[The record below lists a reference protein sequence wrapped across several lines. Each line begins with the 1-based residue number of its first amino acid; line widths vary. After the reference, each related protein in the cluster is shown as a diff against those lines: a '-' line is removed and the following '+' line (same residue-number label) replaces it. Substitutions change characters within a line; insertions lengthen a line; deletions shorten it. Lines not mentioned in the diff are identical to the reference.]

1 MLPCISANII
11 QSNSIFALFWEWYWL
26 MGKKK
31 RGPSKAAEKRTSRR
45 KPAAK
50 RGQRSTGPLPR
61 SLAIVKSDFGR
72 AMQLRVRL
80 GMSRQ
85 RFARLVPMSTRNLAY
100 LESGKPA
107 TASLRRQLIALSRL
121 IDALATV
128 VEQDTIGHW
137 LQQANKQ
144 FDGLKPV
151 EVLERGEVDRI
162 WQMIFRQGP
171 RA

>member
-1 MLPCISANII
+1 
-11 QSNSIFALFWEWYWL
+11 
-26 MGKKK
+26 
-31 RGPSKAAEKRTSRR
+31 
-45 KPAAK
+45 
-50 RGQRSTGPLPR
+50 
-61 SLAIVKSDFGR
+61 
-72 AMQLRVRL
+72 
-80 GMSRQ
+80 
-85 RFARLVPMSTRNLAY
+85 MSTRNLAY

-128 VEQDTIGHW
+128 VEQDTIGQW

-144 FDGLKPV
+144 FDRLKPV

-162 WQMIFRQGP
+162 WQMIFRQGS